1 MEIKV
6 IKVELEEIR
15 AFRILFLQE
24 NDFQFIFN
32 KCHDYGWADTY
43 LFLIDG
49 IRVGYGAVWGQS
61 KREDRDAIFEF
72 YVIKPFSNF
81 SNFIFPEFNSVS
93 GATFIECQSN
103 DLLLSSMLYEY
114 SQNIN
119 AEAILFE
126 DHFQTNFDI
135 PGVIFL
141 KKPTEDNIGND
152 VGGYVLEQN
161 GEVVATGGFMLN
173 YNMPYADIY
182 YEVKENFRQKGFGS
196 LIVQELKK
204 EIYLMGRVPA
214 ARCNIKNYASKSNLL
229 KAGFEGLWIRTQR

>member
-6 IKVELEEIR
+6 IKAELEEIQ

-81 SNFIFPEFNSVS
+81 SNFIFPEFHSVS

-141 KKPTEDNIGND
+141 KK
-152 VGGYVLEQN
+152 
-161 GEVVATGGFMLN
+161 
-173 YNMPYADIY
+173 
-182 YEVKENFRQKGFGS
+182 
-196 LIVQELKK
+196 
-204 EIYLMGRVPA
+204 
-214 ARCNIKNYASKSNLL
+214 AS
-229 KAGFEGLWIRTQR
+229 RR